1 MEKNWEKNLSVYI
14 KRTIS
19 PDGKFGN
26 LAIQRRQKGFLN
38 TMNSMP
44 MQSDRDRKSVV

>member
-19 PDGKFGN
+19 PDG
-26 LAIQRRQKGFLN
+26 
-38 TMNSMP
+38 
-44 MQSDRDRKSVV
+44 SDTFESTQAFSEQIFEFASG